1 MSLKATSWAWEIPTK
16 DIGMTNKF
24 VLLAFAV
31 ARHEWRDAVVI
42 LAGAMVNGAMAVP
55 G

>member
-1 MSLKATSWAWEIPTK
+1 MTPKQLFCAAVSLQLFAAFTFA
-16 DIGMTNKF
+16 
-24 VLLAFAV
+24 LA
-31 ARHEWRDAVVI
+31 RCEWRDAVVI

>member
-1 MSLKATSWAWEIPTK
+1 MSGKQLFCVAVSLQLFA
-16 DIGMTNKF
+16 
-24 VLLAFAV
+24 AFAFAL
-31 ARHEWRDAVVI
+31 ARCEWRDAVVI

>member
-1 MSLKATSWAWEIPTK
+1 
-16 DIGMTNKF
+16 MTWKQIF
-24 VLLAFAV
+24 CAAVSIQLFAAFAFAV

>member
-1 MSLKATSWAWEIPTK
+1 MTPKQLFCAAVSLQLFA
-16 DIGMTNKF
+16 
-24 VLLAFAV
+24 AFAFAA

-42 LAGAMVNGAMAVP
+42 LAGAVVNGAMAVP

>member
-1 MSLKATSWAWEIPTK
+1 MSGKQVFCAAVALQLFAA
-16 DIGMTNKF
+16 F
-24 VLLAFAV
+24 AFAV
-31 ARHEWRDAVVI
+31 ARGEWRDAIVI